1 MQGTSSREASTA
13 TQSFVPQY
21 EIREKFSRA
30 MSDMY
35 KKEVP
40 LYGDLLEIV
49 RGINREFM
57 EKHPGLEDEL
67 GSLDR
72 VSEER
77 HGAIRLGKPEELATM
92 ARLFSVMGMVPRS

>member
-1 MQGTSSREASTA
+1 
-13 TQSFVPQY
+13 VPQY

-35 KKEVP
+35 KKKVP

-57 EKHPGLEDEL
+57 AQHPGLEDEQSIRDIL
-67 GSLDR
+67 G
-72 VSEER
+72 
-77 HGAIRLGKPEELATM
+77 G
-92 ARLFSVMGMVPRS
+92 